1 MVIGLL
7 VIAGIPTTIGV
18 CEALSAQKKANAA
31 AKEKAKFHLTAAIS
45 LDGGPPVECF
55 CVLRD
60 GRLWIDHPD
69 YPMPGH
75 KFMGYYFTYPSEE
88 KHLGMVSTIADDP
101 PMLNWI
107 YCDKDT
113 GMVKHGG
120 RQATIGHT
128 IGPWYWSNDEVWL
141 TLEGD
146 TLQFVAVQDEE
157 TQRWCVYWDKD
168 RKIRGSSASYIEDED
183 YSDEYSEEDEDDD
196 EDEEG
201 SDEEDDP
208 EFSESETEEPSKPTK
223 TSEREPKQEARK
235 VETQKSDGQEN
246 GGGETGEKQHDRETE
261 DKQEDGGEA
270 PALQQAQKKPVKW
283 VPILLRRRMQL
294 GMESRY
300 VKGANG

>member
-1 MVIGLL
+1 
-7 VIAGIPTTIGV
+7 
-18 CEALSAQKKANAA
+18 
-31 AKEKAKFHLTAAIS
+31 
-45 LDGGPPVECF
+45 
-55 CVLRD
+55 
-60 GRLWIDHPD
+60 
-69 YPMPGH
+69 
-75 KFMGYYFTYPSEE
+75 MGYYFTYPSEE

-128 IGPWYWSNDEVWL
+128 IGPWYWSDDETWL

-168 RKIRGSSASYIEDED
+168 RKIRGSSGSYAGEEE
-183 YSDEYSEEDEDDD
+183 YSDEESEGKSEESEAEDD
-196 EDEEG
+196 
-201 SDEEDDP
+201 S
-208 EFSESETEEPSKPTK
+208 EFSGSETGKPRKPIK
-223 TSEREPKQEARK
+223 TFEKKLKKEAGK
-235 VETQKSDGQEN
+235 NEGQQT
-246 GGGETGEKQHDRETE
+246 GGGDTE
-261 DKQEDGGEA
+261 GKKTEMKTKDKQDDGGEA
-270 PALQQAQKKPVKW
+270 PPTLPQVQKPVKW